1 MGGLKSY
8 QLKKLQCLSP
18 YSTSPFYPG
27 GLQWAK
33 NAQKGEIENRPWPY
47 FFSQLDPMLFRIF
60 SLKLI
65 KETPCGHQPVNS
77 NFEFYH
83 PPLLKTN
90 FWPCYFLNPLGNRRT
105 WYKNQQT
112 LKTHVTGRVVAER
125 RVGDEVKLL
134 PDEVEDKMEKQL
146 LCHVGGF
153 FFIICGSVMTSGYQ
167 LTLLFI
173 VCFKL
178 ACMISD
184 NGCKN

>member
-1 MGGLKSY
+1 MVDSLLPSSFLPGTKVNICWEILF
-8 QLKKLQCLSP
+8 L
-18 YSTSPFYPG
+18 FY
-27 GLQWAK
+27 
-33 NAQKGEIENRPWPY
+33 
-47 FFSQLDPMLFRIF
+47 FS
-60 SLKLI
+60 
-65 KETPCGHQPVNS
+65 
-77 NFEFYH
+77 
-83 PPLLKTN
+83 
-90 FWPCYFLNPLGNRRT
+90 NPLGNRKT

-146 LCHVGGF
+146 LCPVGGF
-153 FFIICGSVMTSGYQ
+153 FFIICGSVMTSGCQ

-184 NGCKN
+184 NNGCKN

>member
-1 MGGLKSY
+1 MCLECVWICLESVRESLDSVLGGLKSY

-83 PPLLKTN
+83 PPLHK
-90 FWPCYFLNPLGNRRT
+90 LNCENIYIFYRYINVISKGC
-105 WYKNQQT
+105 T
-112 LKTHVTGRVVAER
+112 LTGQICLER
-125 RVGDEVKLL
+125 
-134 PDEVEDKMEKQL
+134 
-146 LCHVGGF
+146 CTA
-153 FFIICGSVMTSGYQ
+153 SAS
-167 LTLLFI
+167 
-173 VCFKL
+173 
-178 ACMISD
+178 
-184 NGCKN
+184 

>member
-1 MGGLKSY
+1 MLGDII
-8 QLKKLQCLSP
+8 
-18 YSTSPFYPG
+18 PF
-27 GLQWAK
+27 
-33 NAQKGEIENRPWPY
+33 
-47 FFSQLDPMLFRIF
+47 
-60 SLKLI
+60 
-65 KETPCGHQPVNS
+65 
-77 NFEFYH
+77 
-83 PPLLKTN
+83 
-90 FWPCYFLNPLGNRRT
+90 YFLNPLGNRRT

-112 LKTHVTGRVVAER
+112 LKTNVTGRVVAER

-134 PDEVEDKMEKQL
+134 LDEVEDKMEKQL